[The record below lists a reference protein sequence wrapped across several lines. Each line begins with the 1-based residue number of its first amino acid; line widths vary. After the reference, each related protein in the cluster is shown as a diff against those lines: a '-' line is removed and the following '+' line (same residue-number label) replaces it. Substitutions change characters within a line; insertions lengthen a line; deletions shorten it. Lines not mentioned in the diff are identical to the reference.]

1 MSGDDRRPTCTDDGT
16 TGLRPRATGC
26 LAAQGSLKWAL
37 SRERRRSMGSMDVDR
52 SASLNRQRIF
62 DVWDT
67 GKARKGV
74 VIMSEG
80 EPESGTTRRAVLFG
94 AAVVGATGFITA
106 CGSESSGGNGVPP
119 PPYGPPETQG
129 PIHTSDI
136 PVGGGV
142 VFAKIVA
149 VVTQP
154 SAGTFKAFDATCKH
168 QGCLVGSIVNG
179 FIVCP
184 CHLSRYR
191 IDDGSV
197 VNGPATQPLDP
208 KHISVTGNIITVS

>member
-1 MSGDDRRPTCTDDGT
+1 
-16 TGLRPRATGC
+16 
-26 LAAQGSLKWAL
+26 
-37 SRERRRSMGSMDVDR
+37 
-52 SASLNRQRIF
+52 
-62 DVWDT
+62 
-67 GKARKGV
+67 
-74 VIMSEG
+74 MSEG
-80 EPESGTTRRAVLFG
+80 EPEAGTTRRAVLLG
-94 AAVVGATGFITA
+94 AAAAGAAGLLAA
-106 CGSESSGGNGVPP
+106 CGTNSPGGDGVPP
-119 PPYGPPETQG
+119 PPYGPPDTQG
-129 PIHTSDI
+129 PIHTTDI

-142 VFAKIVA
+142 VYAKIVA

-168 QGCLVGSIVNG
+168 QGCLVGSVVDG

-208 KHISVTGNIITVS
+208 KAVSVNGDIITVA